1 MTTPLWFEEQ
11 ELAYLKGTNL
21 FSNDT
26 PSEQT
31 SIGLQRGLY
40 REQWE
45 LGIMELKN
53 AGELVA
59 DFTWELFLWA
69 QTIFSS
75 RSFTSDLFTSKVGT
89 SSFPVL
95 YPMLDIFNHNL
106 GTKVSW
112 KFHSGD
118 FSLCLEEKVEQ
129 GEQIFNNYSPK
140 GNEDLLMGFGFCIPD
155 NPYDQVAVRLGQIS
169 PDVHRQLHQ
178 SIPTHWQSETWEPK
192 ESVFHL
198 RATSQSTPDNS
209 NTYRVPNLT
218 CLRGIPPELAK
229 SVYIIML
236 EHSKTAVSSNEVPD
250 EKEIWAGTIDVL
262 LHQMEATLMGITR
275 WNGELPDLP
284 STARG
289 RAALLYRTGQ
299 VKILEGIISEL
310 KAFMD
315 PLRAG
320 EISIQDLFK

>member
-1 MTTPLWFEEQ
+1 MTTPLWFQDQ

-26 PSEQT
+26 PPEQT

-45 LGIMELKN
+45 LRITELKN
-53 AGELVA
+53 AGELVD

-69 QTIFSS
+69 RTIFSS
-75 RSFTSDLFTSKVGT
+75 RSFTSDLFTNKVGN
-89 SSFPVL
+89 SSFSVL
-95 YPMLDIFNHNL
+95 YPVLEIFNHNL

-129 GEQIFNNYSPK
+129 GKQIFNNYSPK

-155 NPYDQVAVRLGQIS
+155 NPYDQVAVRIGQIS
-169 PDVHRQLHQ
+169 PDVHRQLHH
-178 SIPTHWQSETWEPK
+178 SIPTHWQSESWEPK
-192 ESVFHL
+192 KSVFHL
-198 RATSQSTPDNS
+198 RATSQDTPDNS
-209 NTYRVPNLT
+209 NMYGVPNLR

-236 EHSKTAVSSNEVPD
+236 EHSKVSVSSNEVPD
-250 EKEIWAGTIDVL
+250 EKEIWVGTIDVL

-275 WNGELPDLP
+275 WNGELLDLP
-284 STARG
+284 STAG
-289 RAALLYRTGQ
+289 GKAALIYRTGQ
-299 VKILEGIISEL
+299 VKILEGIISGL

-320 EISIQDLFK
+320 EIIIQDLFQ